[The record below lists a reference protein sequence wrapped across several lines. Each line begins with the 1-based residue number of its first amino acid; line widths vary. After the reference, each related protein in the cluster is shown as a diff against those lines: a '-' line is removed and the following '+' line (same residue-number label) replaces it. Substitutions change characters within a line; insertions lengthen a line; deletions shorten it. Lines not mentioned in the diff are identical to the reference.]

1 MKVGNSQQFKNRE
14 IKGISGHFL
23 QFFSLFFGSGPT
35 NVGYLHFLTT
45 KPAQIYLTQKF

>member
-1 MKVGNSQQFKNRE
+1 MKVGNSQLFKNRE
-14 IKGISGHFL
+14 IQGISDIFYNFFL
-23 QFFSLFFGSGPT
+23 FFFGSGPT